1 MPAILTQMRRD
12 PFGPRIFAECGGG
25 NGVRLIG
32 SSRLAERRNVVDVYV
47 QALVSCWHD
56 HS

>member
-12 PFGPRIFAECGGG
+12 PFGPRILAECGGG

>member
-1 MPAILTQMRRD
+1 MPAVLTQMRGD
-12 PFGPRIFAECGGG
+12 PFSTRVLAECSGC

-32 SSRLAERRNVVDVYV
+32 SSRLAERRHVVDVYV
-47 QALVSCWHD
+47 QALVSCWHV

>member
-1 MPAILTQMRRD
+1 MPAILTQVRGD
-12 PFGPRIFAECGGG
+12 PFGARIFAECGGG

-32 SSRLAERRNVVDVYV
+32 PSRLAERRDVVDVYV
-47 QALVSCWHD
+47 QALVSCWHV